1 MGLNISAAPSAGP
14 LSVTN
19 TNLTREP
26 CPRRFDKQSKPPV
39 REMTC
44 NLPGCSD
51 HLRIEGLRE
60 CCCEPCSCGAPIAS
74 SVGGGIPYAKPSILQ
89 CGRRAGGYEGTSRR
103 EITVAPHS
111 DPDYSEVGISS
122 GGMNKESSEFVRR
135 RGPRTLRRF
144 EGRRRGEGASGSG
157 DLL

>member
-1 MGLNISAAPSAGP
+1 M
-14 LSVTN
+14 
-19 TNLTREP
+19 
-26 CPRRFDKQSKPPV
+26 

-60 CCCEPCSCGAPIAS
+60 YGLRAMLVAPRLA
-74 SVGGGIPYAKPSILQ
+74 SVGGGMPYAKPSILQ
-89 CGRRAGGYEGTSRR
+89 CGRRAGNHERTSRR
-103 EITVAPHS
+103 EITVAPYS

-122 GGMNKESSEFVRR
+122 GGMNKDSSEFVRR